1 MSTLFLT
8 VDEVDANRGNPSDGA
23 SGVEMRMQGVI
34 EDLALPARYWRLR
47 LALYSRTGN
56 RPPAHSIT

>member
-1 MSTLFLT
+1 
-8 VDEVDANRGNPSDGA
+8 
-23 SGVEMRMQGVI
+23 MRMQGVI

-56 RPPAHSIT
+56 CPPARSIRPPWAVGNLFGLVVLVVAVWLL